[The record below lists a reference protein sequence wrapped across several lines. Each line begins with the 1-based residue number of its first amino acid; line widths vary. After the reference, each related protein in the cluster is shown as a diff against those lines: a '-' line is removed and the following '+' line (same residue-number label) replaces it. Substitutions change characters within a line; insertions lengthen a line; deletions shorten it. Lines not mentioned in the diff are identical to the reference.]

1 MEDLTSTFVSIDFL
15 VERYEE
21 NLASDS
27 YVVRKKEKYF
37 KSLFQVAEDI
47 LLQPYTKLNEH

>member
-1 MEDLTSTFVSIDFL
+1 MDDLTSTFVSIDFL

-21 NLASDS
+21 NLALDS

>member
-1 MEDLTSTFVSIDFL
+1 MDDLTSTFVSIDFL